1 MEYQYLNPNLTS
13 EELKSLNKEQIF
25 ILCQEIRR
33 FLIESVSQTGGHL
46 SSNLG
51 VVELSVALCY
61 VFDINYDSILW
72 DVGHQSYTYKLLTG
86 RMDQFSKL
94 RAKGGIAGFPSP
106 EESKYDAFIAGHGNT
121 SLSAAI
127 GIATAKKMN
136 NEPGWVIA
144 IVGDGAFT
152 GGMVY
157 EGLNNISEKLD
168 NLIIILNDNKMSISK
183 NVGAVSNYLTKLRT
197 SKGYSSAKR
206 QVEDFLEKTP
216 VIGQPLRDAIVASKA
231 VIRRAVYNN
240 STFFEDL
247 GLLYVG
253 TMNGNNISVLVDLFQ
268 NIQDRKGPLFIH
280 LETTKG
286 KGFKPAEDNPGAFHG
301 VSTFDYM
308 HITDPDNTPSDSF
321 SNVMG
326 KKLVQLAEQ
335 DEKIT
340 AITAAMKYGTG
351 LQFFYK
357 KYKERFFDVGM
368 AEQHAVTFAAGLASK
383 GMKPV
388 VALYS
393 TFLQRAYDQVIHD
406 VMLQNLNVLFAID
419 RAGLVPGDGET
430 HQGIYDVAFLSEIKD
445 FVILSPSNYE
455 ELEYW
460 FEKLNTSYHAP
471 RAIRYPRGG
480 ETELLS
486 TLKCTG
492 NLYDKIYDTPKAKKA
507 FITYGKEAEEVLK
520 ACKIAEQEDV
530 KVDAFK
536 LLQVNPLPA
545 GFIAELLHYETIVFA
560 EEGIENGGVGQRVA
574 KELLEN
580 GFKGNYSIIA
590 VPNRKIDHATVQ
602 ELLVD
607 FSLNADALFA
617 SIK

>member
-1 MEYQYLNPNLTS
+1 MDYQYLKPNLTS
-13 EELKSLNKEQIF
+13 EDLKNLNKEQLF
-25 ILCQEIRR
+25 VLCQEIRT
-33 FLIESVSQTGGHL
+33 FLIDSVSKTGGHL

-51 VVELSVALCY
+51 VVELTVALCY
-61 VFDINYDSILW
+61 VFDMDVDSILW
-72 DVGHQSYTYKLLTG
+72 DVGHQCYTYKLLTG
-86 RMDQFSKL
+86 RMEQFSKL

-127 GIATAKKMN
+127 GIATAKKMK
-136 NEPGWVIA
+136 NEPGWVVA

-152 GGMVY
+152 GGMIY
-157 EGLNNISEKLD
+157 EGLNNITEKLD

-183 NVGAVSNYLTKLRT
+183 NVGAVSNYLTNLRN
-197 SKGYSSAKR
+197 SKGYSSAKK
-206 QVEDFLEKTP
+206 QVEDILEKTP
-216 VIGQPLRDAIVASKA
+216 VIGHPLRDMIVASKA

-247 GLLYVG
+247 GLQYVG
-253 TMNGNNISVLVDLFQ
+253 TMNGNNIAVLVNLFN
-268 NIQDRKGPLFIH
+268 NIQSRKGPLFIH

-308 HITDPDNTPSDSF
+308 HITDPDNTPPDSF
-321 SNVMG
+321 SNIMG
-326 KKLVQLAEQ
+326 HKLVQLAEQ
-335 DEKIT
+335 DESIT

-357 KYKERFFDVGM
+357 QFKNRFFDVGM
-368 AEQHAVTFAAGLASK
+368 AEQHAVTFAAGLANR
-383 GMKPV
+383 GIKPV

-393 TFLQRAYDQVIHD
+393 TFLQRAYDQIIHD
-406 VMLQNLNVLFAID
+406 VMLQNANVLFAID

-430 HQGIYDVAFLSEIKD
+430 HQGIYDVAFLSEIRD
-445 FVILSPSNYE
+445 LVIMSPSNYE

-460 FEKLNTSYHAP
+460 FEKLITSYDTP

-486 TLKCTG
+486 TYKCTG
-492 NLYDKIYDTPKAKKA
+492 NLYDKIYDTDSAKKA
-507 FITYGKEAEEVLK
+507 FVTYGKEAEEVLK
-520 ACKIAEQEDV
+520 ACKLAEQEDV

-536 LLQVNPLPA
+536 LLQINPIPD
-545 GFIAELLHYETIVFA
+545 GFVAKLLQYETIVFA
-560 EEGIENGGVGQRVA
+560 EEGIENGGVGQRLA
-574 KELLEN
+574 YTLLEN
-580 GFKGNYSIIA
+580 GFSGKYHIVA
-590 VPNRKIDHATVQ
+590 VPNRKIDHATVN

-607 FSLNADALFA
+607 FGLDANALVTT
-617 SIK
+617 IK